1 MSTRTWIM
9 NHEFNYFQRKPLRP
23 SSVQNLRKS
32 QQIPVV
38 PPKKNLPSNP
48 ISRQPIGSTPPVRA
62 YVKDEDN
69 RQGLQ
74 VLQDSTISWSPQ
86 PFRNAAEESRNDTL
100 DSRRDTF
107 VVAHK
112 DVFENASITNT
123 TSPRRDTFVV
133 PKATLIHEDSSF
145 NRRQTFITSTK
156 SMITSTPRTDPT
168 TILGAKVVLPSTVK
182 KPIDLKKQEEK
193 SLNQVN
199 GFC

>member
-1 MSTRTWIM
+1 M

-38 PPKKNLPSNP
+38 PTKKNLPSNP

-62 YVKDEDN
+62 YVKPKDN
-69 RQGLQ
+69 SQGLQ
-74 VLQDSTISWSPQ
+74 VLQDSAISWSPQ
-86 PFRNAAEESRNDTL
+86 PFRNAAEESRNDAL

-112 DVFENASITNT
+112 DVFENASMKNT

-145 NRRQTFITSTK
+145 SRRQTFITSTK
-156 SMITSTPRTDPT
+156 SMITSTPRADP
-168 TILGAKVVLPSTVK
+168 TILGAKVELPSTVK
-182 KPIDLKKQEEK
+182 KPIDLKKEEEEK